1 MTSKDYD
8 VVFTASASHA
18 LHLLASSY
26 SPVEGEPNDLSR
38 VHFSFC
44 NHSHT
49 SVVGMRAELRARGA
63 TVQSF
68 DRSQVQPA
76 ASAAVAEHGTCT
88 AAQHHLVAYPAM
100 CNFSGERY
108 PLDWCGRLK
117 AGELRASRCYEESVR
132 DMWPLA
138 FMNTSGSATAAC
150 PLVGPWPLG
159 CATRR

>member
-117 AGELRASRCYEESVR
+117 AGELHVR
-132 DMWPLA
+132 TAPLQTTHVCMHHVVLCVCA
-138 FMNTSGSATAAC
+138 MCVPCAC
-150 PLVGPWPLG
+150 VF
-159 CATRR
+159 CVSMITC